1 MKMKK
6 VITSAV
12 ILLSFC
18 GTGLAQNKNSID
30 VKEGQKYIIEN
41 KVTTQSTTEV
51 QGQSMETN
59 MDATSIYSIVV
70 NKVADSIHL
79 TNTVSGMKF
88 SSSQMGQ
95 EIKFDSDKKEDMEG
109 PVGSSLK
116 ELLNNPKSITM
127 SKTGEVATKSSQ
139 EDENATN
146 PLTTQLGD
154 FEASGFGA
162 SMAFMALPAKLKVG
176 STWTEKKQNEG
187 NSSAIT
193 YTVKN
198 LSGNVA
204 TISINGD
211 NTTEM
216 KMEQMGM
223 EMTVKGKATVT
234 GEQTVNIVTGVIQ
247 SNTTTQDI
255 VGTVDAMGMSLP
267 TKSKMSSTT
276 TVKML

>member
-18 GTGLAQNKNSID
+18 GTGLAQNKNSIV

-95 EIKFDSDKKEDMEG
+95 EIKFDSDKKEDMDG

-116 ELLNNPKSITM
+116 DLLNNPKSITI
-127 SKTGEVATKSSQ
+127 SKTGEVARKSSKE
-139 EDENATN
+139 EDNVSN
-146 PLTTQLGD
+146 PLTKQLGD
-154 FEASGFGA
+154 FESSGFGA
-162 SMAFMALPAKLKVG
+162 SLAFMALPAKLKVG
-176 STWTEKKQNEG
+176 NTWTENTENDG
-187 NSSAIT
+187 DTSAIT
-193 YTVKN
+193 YTVKS

-204 TISINGD
+204 TLSINGTN
-211 NTTEM
+211 NTKM
-216 KMEQMGM
+216 KMEQNGM
-223 EMTVKGKATVT
+223 EMIVKGKATVT
-234 GEQTVNIVTGVIQ
+234 GEQIVNIATGIIQ

-255 VGTVDAMGMSLP
+255 VGTLDALGMSFP
-267 TKSKMSSTT
+267 TKTKMSSTT